1 MAKVEIPTSESF
13 PSNSH
18 RKKEREREV
27 DEKKKDIQQV
37 TATNATKRKKSIGKK
52 FSEAFIGEESDKTT
66 VVDYIL
72 YDVLVP
78 AAKNTISDMVVGG
91 IEMLLFGERR
101 GRSMSRDRGR
111 SYVNYSNYSRREEER
126 SRDRRKVERRG
137 ESRRLYNDDIILD
150 TRSEAELVIDRLL
163 DIIDDYGAASVADLY
178 ALVGI
183 DSEYTD
189 NKYGWT
195 NLSMA
200 SVSRCRDGYILNLP
214 KAYEID

>member
-1 MAKVEIPTSESF
+1 MTKVEIPTSESF

-18 RKKEREREV
+18 KRKERKHDEE
-27 DEKKKDIQQV
+27 EKKKDIQQV
-37 TATNATKRKKSIGKK
+37 TSNNAIKRKKSIGKK
-52 FSEAFIGEESDKTT
+52 FSEAFIGEESDKTN

-126 SRDRRKVERRG
+126 GRDRRDSPRRST
-137 ESRRLYNDDIILD
+137 SRRLYNDDIILD

-183 DSEYTD
+183 DSDYTD

-200 SVSRCRDGYILNLP
+200 SVSRCRDGYLLNLP

>member
-1 MAKVEIPTSESF
+1 MSKVDFPTSESF

-18 RKKEREREV
+18 KRREQKHDEE
-27 DEKKKDIQQV
+27 EKKKDIQQV
-37 TATNATKRKKSIGKK
+37 TSNNAIKRKKSIGKK
-52 FSEAFIGEESDKTT
+52 FSEAFIGEESDKTN

-101 GRSMSRDRGR
+101 GRSMSRDHGR

-126 SRDRRKVERRG
+126 CRDRRDSPRRST
-137 ESRRLYNDDIILD
+137 SRRLYNDDIILD

>member
-1 MAKVEIPTSESF
+1 MSKVEIPTSESF

-18 RKKEREREV
+18 KIRERKYDKE
-27 DEKKKDIQQV
+27 EKKKDIQQV
-37 TATNATKRKKSIGKK
+37 TSNNAIKRKKSVGKK
-52 FSEAFIGEESDKTT
+52 FSEAFIGEESDKTN

-101 GRSMSRDRGR
+101 SRSMSRDRGH

-126 SRDRRKVERRG
+126 GRDRRDSPRRST
-137 ESRRLYNDDIILD
+137 SRRLYNDDIILD

-183 DSEYTD
+183 DSDYTD

>member
-18 RKKEREREV
+18 REKEREREV

-37 TATNATKRKKSIGKK
+37 TSTNATKRKKSIGKK
-52 FSEAFIGEESDKTT
+52 FSEAFIGDESDKTS
-66 VVDYIL
+66 VMDYIL

-78 AAKNTISDMVVGG
+78 AAKNTLSDMVTGG

-101 GRSMSRDRGR
+101 GRSTSRDRGR
-111 SYVNYSNYSRREEER
+111 SYVNYSSYSRREEER
-126 SRDRRKVERRG
+126 ARDRRDSSRRST
-137 ESRRLYNDDIILD
+137 SRRLYNDDIILD

-200 SVSRCRDGYILNLP
+200 SVSRCRDGYSLNLP